1 MKLMAAQQEME
12 EEKERV
18 RKREKEMEAGLFEQR
33 QALLEEM
40 SSLKIREEE
49 IRKQAELN
57 KQ

>member
-1 MKLMAAQQEME
+1 MKLMAAQQEIE
-12 EEKERV
+12 EEKERM

-40 SSLKIREEE
+40 SSLKMREEE

>member
-1 MKLMAAQQEME
+1 MKLMAAQQEIE

-18 RKREKEMEAGLFEQR
+18 RKREKEMEASLFEQR